1 MEGGNAG
8 VPPVSLPASLGDPA
22 LRGASIMAIRPLAFG
37 VRLRDPARGRTLR
50 VRRDGRRS
58 DVYVVE
64 DEGAGEVETRTCGSA
79 AEAVREVARLWRGRL
94 N

>member
-1 MEGGNAG
+1 
-8 VPPVSLPASLGDPA
+8 
-22 LRGASIMAIRPLAFG
+22 MATRAFAFG

-50 VRRDGRRS
+50 VRRDARRA
-58 DVYVVE
+58 DVYLIE
-64 DEGAGEVETRTCGSA
+64 DEGPGDVERRACGSA